1 MAGGHSAAH
10 VAALAF
16 HLPPGSCLKAAI
28 DPDAGWTRADI
39 ILAALFNDFNAL
51 LYGMGD
57 PKSRGP
63 QPALIGPSW
72 MTKGKQ
78 RTRKIPARALP
89 VDELMEIL
97 SRPRG

>member
-28 DPDAGWTRADI
+28 DEDAGWTRAEI
-39 ILAALFNDFNAL
+39 LLAALFNDFNAM
-51 LYGMGD
+51 LYGMSD
-57 PKSRGP
+57 PKARGP
-63 QPALIGPSW
+63 EPRLVGPSW

-78 RTRKIPARALP
+78 RTRNIAPRALP
-89 VDELMEIL
+89 IDELVEIL